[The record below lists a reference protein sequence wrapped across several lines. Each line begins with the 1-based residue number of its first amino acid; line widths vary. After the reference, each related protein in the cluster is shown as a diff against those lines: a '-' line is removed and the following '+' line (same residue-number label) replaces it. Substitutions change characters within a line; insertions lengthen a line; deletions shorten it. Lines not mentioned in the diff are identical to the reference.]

1 MAKVNRIIT
10 AEDRENA
17 QRLYAIWSAYKART
31 KATQA
36 DLAKMMGF
44 SGQAVVSQFLNCAV
58 AMNTDVIIRFARILG
73 VDPEKIDP
81 RLAGIKITTTQL
93 HTRSVPIIATLSGQR
108 LSALATIEIA
118 TSMEKELYAVAVDTD
133 GFEPY
138 AKKGSTLI
146 VSQDE
151 DPISGDEVFMRVKV
165 AGATTHTVR
174 VYVTT
179 DLERNVAVTRTLSG
193 ETLETD
199 LEHIELMDPIVA
211 IERPQV
217 ARPQRC
223 KA

>member
-17 QRLYAIWSAYKART
+17 KRLYAIWSAYKART

-36 DLAKMMGF
+36 DLAKQMGF

-73 VDPEKIDP
+73 VDPEAIDP
-81 RLAGIKITTTQL
+81 RLKGVKIATKQV
-93 HTRSVPIIATLSGQR
+93 HTRSVPVIATMSGQR
-108 LSALATIEIA
+108 LSALSTIEIA
-118 TSMEKELYAVAVDTD
+118 TSMEKALYAVAVDTD

-138 AKKGSTLI
+138 ARKGSTLI

-151 DPISGDEVFMRVKV
+151 EPVSGDEVFMRVKV
-165 AGATTHTVR
+165 AGATTHTVQM
-174 VYVTT
+174 YVTT

-199 LEHIELMDPIVA
+199 LDRIELMDPIVA

-217 ARPQRC
+217 VRPMRC
-223 KA
+223 KD